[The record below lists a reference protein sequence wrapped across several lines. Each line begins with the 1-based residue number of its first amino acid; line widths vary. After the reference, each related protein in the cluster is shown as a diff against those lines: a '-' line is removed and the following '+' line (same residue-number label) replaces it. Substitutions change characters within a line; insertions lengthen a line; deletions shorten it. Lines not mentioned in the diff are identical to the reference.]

1 MSQKGDNEQLTIYL
15 KNRSSVINL
24 TLELLPQRIKSSFR
38 HTMRMS
44 HHISAI
50 LVKEASV
57 YHNIYIGSNSK
68 EFSLN
73 KYVHCNSR
81 WCFSESTSDFLLSK
95 STFLQE
101 DNVNIK
107 HTANINTDLY
117 LYTFCKK
124 NYFDVKHS
132 DCETKFYKY
141 AVPRNKISMTS
152 SVIETELIQ
161 R

>member
-81 WCFSESTSDFLLSK
+81 WCFPESTSDFLLSK

-107 HTANINTDLY
+107 HTANINTYLY